1 MHKFLRFKTVS
12 SSGWGYSQSSWDAIA
27 FRPNKTIMVA
37 GFGAYGITSGQSS
50 FFVKYKY
57 VVMNTPSEEFE
68 VEIKSS
74 EVDETTKI
82 ANIFFEGDLIEV
94 PAGSDFVIV
103 LRAYGPQNNY
113 RVRGYYGYNGNSYKT
128 FDN

>member
-1 MHKFLRFKTVS
+1 
-12 SSGWGYSQSSWDAIA
+12 
-27 FRPNKTIMVA
+27 MVA

-68 VEIKSS
+68 VEIKAS

-103 LRAYGPQNNY
+103 LRAYGP
-113 RVRGYYGYNGNSYKT
+113 
-128 FDN
+128 

>member
-1 MHKFLRFKTVS
+1 MGILS
-12 SSGWGYSQSSWDAIA
+12 ILLGCYSFPSEQNHNGCWVRCLWNY
-27 FRPNKTIMVA
+27 FRAELILCQIQVC
-37 GFGAYGITSGQSS
+37 GDEH
-50 FFVKYKY
+50 
-57 VVMNTPSEEFE
+57 PSEEFE
-68 VEIKSS
+68 VEIKAS